1 MNAINIF
8 VYVLTIFF
16 YQNQDVE
23 GFWITEDDVTGK
35 KKSEVLI
42 YKEGNKVYGKIINLL
57 LQEDK
62 GKLCLKCKGENKNK
76 PIEGLLILKDL
87 ILEED
92 TWEGGTILAPKSG
105 KIYDCYITLE
115 DDNTLKVRGFLG
127 FSLLGRTQIWKRKL
141 D

>member
-16 YQNQDVE
+16 YQNQDVQ
-23 GFWITEDDVTGK
+23 GLWVTEDDETGK

-42 YKEGNKVYGKIINLL
+42 YKEGNTVYGKIINLL
-57 LQEDK
+57 LPEDK
-62 GKLCLKCKGENKNK
+62 GKLCLNCKGENKNK

-92 TWEGGTILAPKSG
+92 TWEGGTILDPKSG